1 MQKWSKRNQVPQKD
15 LASLNSYS
23 AQDSDEADLVEENGE
38 DVVNIPIISLLQAD
52 GLILV
57 NPYEVKIQVY
67 CNDTIETLIG
77 IGEVDLIA
85 QIRRR
90 PLITTVEQLQ
100 RQESGDGE
108 ASGALNMHEA
118 TKVLEQHVQDQKVN
132 IYRKSIMMRR
142 EKIDSNHND
151 DDFLITLICLAC
163 FRHLAHNITRMTHK
177 TLQFGRL
184 QMRL

>member
-1 MQKWSKRNQVPQKD
+1 
-15 LASLNSYS
+15 
-23 AQDSDEADLVEENGE
+23 LVEENGE

-90 PLITTVEQLQ
+90 PLITTVEQL
-100 RQESGDGE
+100 
-108 ASGALNMHEA
+108 
-118 TKVLEQHVQDQKVN
+118 
-132 IYRKSIMMRR
+132 
-142 EKIDSNHND
+142 
-151 DDFLITLICLAC
+151 
-163 FRHLAHNITRMTHK
+163 
-177 TLQFGRL
+177 
-184 QMRL
+184 

>member
-1 MQKWSKRNQVPQKD
+1 
-15 LASLNSYS
+15 
-23 AQDSDEADLVEENGE
+23 
-38 DVVNIPIISLLQAD
+38 
-52 GLILV
+52 
-57 NPYEVKIQVY
+57 
-67 CNDTIETLIG
+67 
-77 IGEVDLIA
+77 
-85 QIRRR
+85 
-90 PLITTVEQLQ
+90 
-100 RQESGDGE
+100 
-108 ASGALNMHEA
+108 MHEA